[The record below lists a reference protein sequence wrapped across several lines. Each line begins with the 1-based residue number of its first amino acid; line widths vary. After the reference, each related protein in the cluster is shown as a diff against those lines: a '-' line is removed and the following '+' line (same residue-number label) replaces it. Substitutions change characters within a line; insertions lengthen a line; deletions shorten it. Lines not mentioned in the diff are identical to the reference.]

1 MKRGWLL
8 PLFLISLTA
17 VSLPAVPTYKVE
29 RIGACASSEVSEAI
43 KSTLLSEGVRVMEDA
58 APFCEIWL
66 RKVLPMKPGSSAPEY
81 ASLNPGDFVGV
92 VIYSKSMGDYRGQA
106 LKAGTYT
113 MRFQTMP
120 ADGNHMGVSPTQDYV
135 LLAPASADKDPSV
148 TLEYEALLD
157 LSRKVAGTNH
167 PTPLYLVAPASPG
180 DAVVRDAEG
189 GHRVL
194 EIRTRGQAPAGAEI
208 DFPLAIVMVGKG
220 EG

>member
-1 MKRGWLL
+1 MIRGWFTS
-8 PLFLISLTA
+8 LFLLLFASLCLLA
-17 VSLPAVPTYKVE
+17 APAYKVE
-29 RIGACASSEVSEAI
+29 RVGPCSSPDVSDAV
-43 KSTLLSEGVRVMEDA
+43 KATLLPEGFRVFEDA
-58 APFCEIWL
+58 VPICEIWP

-81 ASLNPGDFVGV
+81 ASLNSGDFVGV
-92 VIYSKSMGDYRGQA
+92 IIYSKGMGDYRGQT
-106 LKAGTYT
+106 LKAGAYT

-135 LLAPASADKDPSV
+135 LLAPAGADKDPST

-167 PTPLYLVAPASPG
+167 PTPLYLVAPASSG

>member
-1 MKRGWLL
+1 MKRSWSILL
-8 PLFLISLTA
+8 SLVLLTA
-17 VSLPAVPTYKVE
+17 VCLTAAPAYKVE
-29 RIGACASSEVSEAI
+29 KIGACSSPDVSDAV
-43 KSTLLSEGVRVMEDA
+43 KGTLLPEGFRVLEDTV
-58 APFCEIWL
+58 PVCEVWL
-66 RKVLPMKPGSSAPEY
+66 RKVLPMKPGSTAPEY

-92 VIYSKSMGDYRGQA
+92 VIYSKGMGDYRGQA

-135 LLAPASADKDPSV
+135 LLAPASADKDPSA
-148 TLEYEALLD
+148 TLEYEALVD

-167 PTPLYLVAPASPG
+167 PTPLYLVAPGSSG
-180 DAVVRDAEG
+180 EAVVRDADG

-194 EIRTRGQAPAGAEI
+194 EIKTKAQAPAGAEV
-208 DFPLAIVMVGKG
+208 DFPLAIVLVGKG